1 MDLLIHENTVN
12 DCLAKKSLT
21 LKRVRVLLLMTHFR
35 RGR

>member
-1 MDLLIHENTVN
+1 MRASDWLT
-12 DCLAKKSLT
+12 KKSLA